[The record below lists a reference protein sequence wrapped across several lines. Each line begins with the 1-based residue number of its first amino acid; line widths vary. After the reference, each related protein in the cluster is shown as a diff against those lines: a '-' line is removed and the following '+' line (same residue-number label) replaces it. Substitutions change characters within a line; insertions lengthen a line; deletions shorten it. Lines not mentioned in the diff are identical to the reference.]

1 MTAQSLVGVGEEE
14 ATYTDRY
21 EVVEAV
27 LPPSET
33 SLVHGIAI
41 HPTKTW
47 SGGFCSCDFPT
58 PVVAGKLLCLPCL
71 PLILLP
77 FRQRNFGFP
86 PPLSFPPPGFV
97 THVLCS
103 WLTLDGTLH
112 LVNPCIILEGR
123 E

>member
-1 MTAQSLVGVGEEE
+1 MACCLCQRALENIWGVGEEE

-47 SGGFCSCDFPT
+47 SGLFSPTRFCDACALL
-58 PVVAGKLLCLPCL
+58 VADLGWDPA
-71 PLILLP
+71 
-77 FRQRNFGFP
+77 FGQP
-86 PPLSFPPPGFV
+86 M
-97 THVLCS
+97 H
-103 WLTLDGTLH
+103 
-112 LVNPCIILEGR
+112 NP
-123 E
+123 